1 MLGIV
6 SVEVVELVERDNVS
20 TIEKNVVGFFLK
32 DRILLD

>member
-20 TIEKNVVGFFLK
+20 TIEKNVVDFFLK